1 VLGLVAVDPHA
12 RGGQHGPE
20 RRAVDGSRR
29 RHQVAERGGIEGVVG
44 AARRFARLG
53 EQPQPDGQ
61 IAISATPSL
70 MTASPA
76 GLVLSNA

>member
-1 VLGLVAVDPHA
+1 MLGLVAVDPQA
-12 RGGQHGPE
+12 RRREYSPE
-20 RRAVDGSRR
+20 RRAVDRSRR
-29 RHQVAERGGIEGVVG
+29 RHQLTERGGVEGVVG

>member
-1 VLGLVAVDPHA
+1 VLGLVAVHPHA
-12 RGGQHGPE
+12 RRRQHGPE
-20 RRAVDGSRR
+20 RRTVDRSRR
-29 RHQVAERGGIEGVVG
+29 RHQLAERGGVEGVVG
-44 AARRFARLG
+44 AARRFAGLG